1 MDASVNR
8 IIPSLDERALLVAL
22 RLNGAPAEEIEYSL
36 EELKMLVITAG
47 GVVVDSIVIRRD
59 ALDPSTIVGKGQL
72 ERILL
77 MAGTARAKLVVFDL
91 NNIKPAQVRNLEEY
105 LKCRVIGRTEVIL
118 DIFAKR
124 ARSSESKIQVELA
137 QLNYL
142 LPRLKGLGG
151 VLSRLGGGIGTRG
164 PGEKMLETDRRHI
177 LRRIHVLKDK
187 LKRIDRHRDVT
198 RKARSG
204 EFRGAVVGY
213 TNAGKSTLVNILA
226 KDDLFVENRL
236 FATLDSY
243 TRSVYLENGKH
254 VLLSDTIGFIRNLPS
269 HLIQSFKS
277 TLQEIKDADF
287 IIHVIDINSF
297 DVQADMRT
305 VEAELEALECVH
317 KPSMLFFSKCDLVTQ
332 EERIQVFAHRYP
344 HSIFGSSLTGSG
356 ISELKKRIC
365 SML

>member
-1 MDASVNR
+1 
-8 IIPSLDERALLVAL
+8 LDERALLVAL

-77 MAGTARAKLVVFDL
+77 MAGTARTKLIVFDL
-91 NNIKPAQVRNLEEY
+91 NNIKPAQVRNLEDH

-124 ARSSESKIQVELA
+124 ARSSESRIQVELA

-164 PGEKMLETDRRHI
+164 PVKKCLKQTAVTI

-198 RKARSG
+198 RKARSK
-204 EFRGAVVGY
+204 EFRGAVV
-213 TNAGKSTLVNILA
+213 
-226 KDDLFVENRL
+226 
-236 FATLDSY
+236 ATLTPANPPSL
-243 TRSVYLENGKH
+243 TFSRKMIYLLKT
-254 VLLSDTIGFIRNLPS
+254 VSLQPWIRIPVRFILKTESMSSSP
-269 HLIQSFKS
+269 IQSV
-277 TLQEIKDADF
+277 LYEISRP
-287 IIHVIDINSF
+287 ISYSRSN
-297 DVQADMRT
+297 
-305 VEAELEALECVH
+305 
-317 KPSMLFFSKCDLVTQ
+317 
-332 EERIQVFAHRYP
+332 P
-344 HSIFGSSLTGSG
+344 HSRRSKTL
-356 ISELKKRIC
+356 ISF
-365 SML
+365 SM